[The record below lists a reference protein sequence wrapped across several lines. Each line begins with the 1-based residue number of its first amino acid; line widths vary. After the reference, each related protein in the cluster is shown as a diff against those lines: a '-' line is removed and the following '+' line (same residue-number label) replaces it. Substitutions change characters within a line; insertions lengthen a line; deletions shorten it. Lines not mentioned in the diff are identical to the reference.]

1 MRRRRASSQGLGL
14 GLSISRHLVELHG
27 GSVTASSPGMGQGAT
42 FTVEL
47 PAAEGVM
54 NAGGSQLAGPPQA

>member
-1 MRRRRASSQGLGL
+1 
-14 GLSISRHLVELHG
+14 
-27 GSVTASSPGMGQGAT
+27 MGQGAT

-54 NAGGSQLAGPPQA
+54 NAGGSQLAGPPQT